1 MLALLQ
7 IQVNG
12 GTYKMF
18 FKTKETFGK
27 DMDFIEE

>member
-18 FKTKETFGK
+18 FNKGNIWKRHGFY
-27 DMDFIEE
+27 